1 MPYRREVFVEQ
12 GPLVDRF
19 VKHLIHHR
27 SLKPWLVRTKVK
39 SPFWGDTSD
48 AHLLQACIYWC
59 KVFGSDGANPT
70 HWKHLS
76 AHDSKALQESFRIGL
91 YLSLGITPAEWKEYW
106 EEVVSFRNKY
116 VAHHELGYS
125 EPVPKLDR
133 ALEVAFYY
141 DDWIR
146 NLIFPDIFGE
156 PPLRQVVEQLR
167 HNVEEDLGAAMQP
180 LLIEQSQS
188 GHHE

>member
-1 MPYRREVFVEQ
+1 
-12 GPLVDRF
+12 
-19 VKHLIHHR
+19 
-27 SLKPWLVRTKVK
+27 
-39 SPFWGDTSD
+39 
-48 AHLLQACIYWC
+48 
-59 KVFGSDGANPT
+59 
-70 HWKHLS
+70 
-76 AHDSKALQESFRIGL
+76 
-91 YLSLGITPAEWKEYW
+91 LSLGITPAEWNEYW

-146 NLIFPDIFGE
+146 KLIFPDIFGE